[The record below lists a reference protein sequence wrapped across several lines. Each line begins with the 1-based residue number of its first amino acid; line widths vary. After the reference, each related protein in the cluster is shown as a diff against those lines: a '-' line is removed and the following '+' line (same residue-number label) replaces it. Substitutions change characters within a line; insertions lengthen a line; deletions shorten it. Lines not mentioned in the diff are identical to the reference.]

1 MIDNEKLDETLLEL
15 GHDDFVRGTALL
27 REAVRRWD
35 VREHPYMT
43 KELYP
48 ALAREFGSTPSRVE
62 RSMRH
67 TIEKAWLRGDS
78 CLQRRIF
85 GAAYS
90 PDKGMP
96 TNGGYIAGLARF
108 CEVGRD
114 NRISVAERS
123 RERS

>member
-1 MIDNEKLDETLLEL
+1 MIDTKKLDETLLEL

-35 VREHPYMT
+35 VREHPFMT

-78 CLQRRIF
+78 RLQKRIF

-90 PDKGMP
+90 AERGKP

-108 CEVGRD
+108 CEVGR
-114 NRISVAERS
+114 
-123 RERS
+123 

>member
-1 MIDNEKLDETLLEL
+1 MIDYEKLDETLLEL
-15 GHDDFVRGTALL
+15 GHDDFVRGTAYL
-27 REAVRRWD
+27 RVAVRRWD
-35 VREHPYMT
+35 VLHPPSLT

-48 ALAREFGSTPSRVE
+48 DLARAFGSTPSRVE
-62 RSMRH
+62 RSIRH

-96 TNGGYIAGLARF
+96 TNGGYIAGLARY
-108 CEVGRD
+108 CGVDR
-114 NRISVAERS
+114 
-123 RERS
+123 